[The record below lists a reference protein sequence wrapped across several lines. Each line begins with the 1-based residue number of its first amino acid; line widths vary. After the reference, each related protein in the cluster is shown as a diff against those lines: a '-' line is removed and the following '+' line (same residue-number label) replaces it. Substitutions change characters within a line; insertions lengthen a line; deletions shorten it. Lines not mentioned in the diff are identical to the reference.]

1 MAESISPP
9 NICMKTGCRREFFYS
24 QAGKAS
30 RRLQEGIP
38 SRESSA
44 QAAGKN
50 PKLGKLGAGCRKES
64 QVGKASRRLQEG
76 FPKHKEC

>member
-1 MAESISPP
+1 MNFFIPKLGKLRA
-9 NICMKTGCRREFFYS
+9 GCRKES
-24 QAGKAS
+24 QAGKAR
-30 RRLQEGIP
+30 RRLRERIP
-38 SRESSA
+38 SWESSA